1 MPVERLLEEL
11 LVQEVTDESDGSTE
25 NEETVKGSDLEVLGS
40 LLLREGTGAV
50 EEITEGGSD
59 ATVDVEDEL
68 ERKEVREEEV
78 SKNEDASRG
87 RRARVNE
94 QSPSWPR

>member
-25 NEETVKGSDLEVLGS
+25 DEETVEGSDLEVLGS
-40 LLLREGTGAV
+40 LLLREGTSAV

-59 ATVDVEDEL
+59 ASVDVEDEL
-68 ERKEVREEEV
+68 KR
-78 SKNEDASRG
+78 
-87 RRARVNE
+87 
-94 QSPSWPR
+94 